1 MDVCSWFSNGTV
13 VAILALLHFYQTMQ
27 LRQQQLEER
36 GSKPFK
42 SKRNLAYDF
51 AFFSAL
57 FCA

>member
-1 MDVCSWFSNGTV
+1 
-13 VAILALLHFYQTMQ
+13 LALLHFYQTMQ